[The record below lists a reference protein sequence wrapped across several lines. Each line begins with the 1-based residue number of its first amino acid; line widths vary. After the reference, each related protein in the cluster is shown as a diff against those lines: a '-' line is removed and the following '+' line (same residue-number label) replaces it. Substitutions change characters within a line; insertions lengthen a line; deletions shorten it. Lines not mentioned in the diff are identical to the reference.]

1 MNGMKPKFAVVS
13 ANALQ
18 SIGMKSL
25 LEKLAPKAEVYLYH
39 SAEEL
44 SAQVSHRF
52 VHYFVSSEIVR
63 ACPAR
68 FAPVARQT
76 IVMTHGEEDG
86 CDNALVRPHG
96 FHTVNVNV
104 PANVLLKEI
113 LTLMQQGHARMRPSR
128 AAGAVVLKARER
140 AETEKLTRRE
150 VEVLKQVAW
159 GRSSKEI
166 AESLGVSP
174 STIISHRKSIMEKLD
189 AHSATKL
196 VIYAVTHGLVR
207 PEEII

>member
-1 MNGMKPKFAVVS
+1 MNGMKPKFAIVS
-13 ANALQ
+13 TNALQ

-25 LEKLAPKAEVYLYH
+25 LEKLAPKAEVYIYY

-63 ACPAR
+63 DNPTP
-68 FAPVARQT
+68 FAPIARQT
-76 IVMTHGEEDG
+76 IVMTHGEED
-86 CDNALVRPHG
+86 G

-113 LTLMQQGHARMRPSR
+113 LMLMQQGHAQMQPAR
-128 AAGAVVLKARER
+128 AAGAVAMKARER

-150 VEVLKQVAW
+150 VEVLKQVAL

-174 STIISHRKSIMEKLD
+174 STVISHRKSIMEKLD

>member
-1 MNGMKPKFAVVS
+1 M
-13 ANALQ
+13 
-18 SIGMKSL
+18 
-25 LEKLAPKAEVYLYH
+25 
-39 SAEEL
+39 
-44 SAQVSHRF
+44 
-52 VHYFVSSEIVR
+52 
-63 ACPAR
+63 
-68 FAPVARQT
+68 
-76 IVMTHGEEDG
+76 
-86 CDNALVRPHG
+86 
-96 FHTVNVNV
+96 
-104 PANVLLKEI
+104 
-113 LTLMQQGHARMRPSR
+113 LMQQGHARMRPSR
-128 AAGAVVLKARER
+128 PAGAVVLKARER

-174 STIISHRKSIMEKLD
+174 STVISHRKSIMEKLD

>member
-1 MNGMKPKFAVVS
+1 MNGMKPKFAIVS
-13 ANALQ
+13 SNALQ

-25 LEKLAPKAEVYLYH
+25 LEKLAPKAEVYMYY

-63 ACPAR
+63 AYPTL
-68 FAPVARQT
+68 FAPIARQT
-76 IVMTHGEEDG
+76 IVMTHSKEDN
-86 CDNALVRPHG
+86 CDNALIQPHG
-96 FHTVNVNV
+96 FHTINVNV

-113 LTLMQQGHARMRPSR
+113 LMLMQQGHAHMRPSTT
-128 AAGAVVLKARER
+128 AQVVAMKARER

-150 VEVLKQVAW
+150 VEVLKQVAL

-196 VIYAVTHGLVR
+196 VIYAVTRGLVR

>member
-1 MNGMKPKFAVVS
+1 M
-13 ANALQ
+13 
-18 SIGMKSL
+18 
-25 LEKLAPKAEVYLYH
+25 
-39 SAEEL
+39 
-44 SAQVSHRF
+44 
-52 VHYFVSSEIVR
+52 
-63 ACPAR
+63 
-68 FAPVARQT
+68 
-76 IVMTHGEEDG
+76 
-86 CDNALVRPHG
+86 
-96 FHTVNVNV
+96 
-104 PANVLLKEI
+104 
-113 LTLMQQGHARMRPSR
+113 LMQQGHACMRPSR

-174 STIISHRKSIMEKLD
+174 STVISHRKSIMEKLD

>member
-1 MNGMKPKFAVVS
+1 MNGMKPKFAIVS
-13 ANALQ
+13 TNALQ

-25 LEKLAPKAEVYLYH
+25 LEKLAPKAEVYIYY

-63 ACPAR
+63 ACPTL
-68 FAPVARQT
+68 FAPIARQT
-76 IVMTHGEEDG
+76 IVMTHGKEDG
-86 CDNALVRPHG
+86 CSNALIRPHG
-96 FHTVNVNV
+96 FHTINVNV

-113 LTLMQQGHARMRPSR
+113 LRLMQQGHAHMRPSR
-128 AAGAVVLKARER
+128 AARAVAMKARER
-140 AETEKLTRRE
+140 AETGKLTRRE
-150 VEVLKQVAW
+150 VEVLKQVAL